1 MARLRPEQGPKRL
14 RRLAQ
19 ERGMRS
25 FVQEGQRDLSA
36 DFDVPSGRGFIAL
49 LEAFRATGGTAPVRS
64 WASCWKSIRP
74 AKPPASPSS
83 VRVVWQPMDT
93 AVPVRCERPGFEGQ
107 RAKRSGGTAVAVVG
121 VDASVMVCRTE
132 RTTAWPQS
140 SRHARLG
147 SRCCHAGCAVA
158 GIGQGI
164 DTPALA
170 GYFKLQALP
179 VAYYGWL
186 MAILL
191 GYCLLT
197 TLMKRVY
204 IRRYGW
210 Q

>member
-83 VRVVWQPMDT
+83 VTQ
-93 AVPVRCERPGFEGQ
+93 VRHSSSSGMAAYGHR
-107 RAKRSGGTAVAVVG
+107 RS
-121 VDASVMVCRTE
+121 SSM
-132 RTTAWPQS
+132 RTT
-140 SRHARLG
+140 
-147 SRCCHAGCAVA
+147 
-158 GIGQGI
+158 
-164 DTPALA
+164 
-170 GYFKLQALP
+170 
-179 VAYYGWL
+179 WL
-186 MAILL
+186 
-191 GYCLLT
+191 
-197 TLMKRVY
+197 
-204 IRRYGW
+204 
-210 Q
+210 